1 MTLKIPTILLSLLL
15 LGCSSASE
23 SQIDAH
29 EPGLFHLGDRPA
41 MLAKLLEEGSL
52 KDQLANCDLTGLG
65 QSELSFGHRGAPFQ
79 FAEHTRAGYIA
90 AASQGAGVLECDV
103 TFTKDKE
110 LVCRHSQCDLHTS
123 TNILATDLAQKC
135 TIPPDVNTATPYAN
149 VQCCTSDITL
159 DEFRSL
165 KGKRDGGNKLAGTL
179 EEFFEGTPG
188 WTGDVG
194 IDYGSLLSH
203 QDSIKLFDSLG
214 VGMAP
219 ELKSAQVEMPFEG
232 VYTQSMFA
240 AQMLNDYVN
249 AGIKPN
255 RVYAQSFNLD
265 DLRFWQQ
272 DFPEYAKQAAYLDGR
287 YRDPSFNIDDFNSW
301 NPSMNALIEEGI
313 KYLAPPTWMLL
324 TLDAQ
329 GTIVPSDYA
338 IAAKNAGLELITW
351 TVERSG
357 PITSGS
363 NWYYQSI
370 QPAINTEG
378 DVYKVIDVL
387 ARQVSVRGIFSDWPA
402 TTTYY
407 SHCTQ

>member
-1 MTLKIPTILLSLLL
+1 MTLKIPTILLSSLL

-23 SQIDAH
+23 SQTDAH
-29 EPGLFHLGDRPA
+29 ETGLFHLGDRPA
-41 MLAKLLEEGSL
+41 MLAKLLEDGSL

-79 FAEHTRAGYIA
+79 FAEHTRAGYVA

-329 GTIVPSDYA
+329 GTIVPSNYA

-370 QPAINTEG
+370 QPAISTEG
-378 DVYKVIDVL
+378 DVFKVIDVL
-387 ARQVSVRGIFSDWPA
+387 AQQVSVRGIFSDWPA